1 LFRKLRRLMMVK
13 IDQWKTQ
20 HNSLSQIGSENYTQT
35 GVEKS
40 EQQKR
45 SESKMYTAQ
54 LDWKKKLLIKV
65 FQLTYVLEIA
75 VFVSCLMDI
84 LFFCGY
90 DLVNYNPKINPL
102 NLMAILNLLLCVIG
116 MIYISYELTR

>member
-1 LFRKLRRLMMVK
+1 MAKM
-13 IDQWKTQ
+13 DQWKTQ
-20 HNSLSQIGSENYTQT
+20 HNSLSKIGSENGAENYTQA
-35 GVEKS
+35 GVEKT

-45 SESKMYTAQ
+45 TESKMYTAQ